1 MTINR
6 PDDGCCRE
14 RKLVK
19 KLVFPRLLLWV
30 VLLCLAA
37 SGIAA
42 GAQAQQAQNHQSM
55 SPWSQVRVLDL
66 KTAVKIAVADNP
78 TLAVA
83 SARVAQAQEQMAEA
97 RAANW
102 PRVGVEMGASRVE
115 LSETGLGQSTPMG
128 IFAPIEDPED
138 YYKANLKA
146 TWVLFDG
153 FARKFRKLAARYG
166 VDTSLAAQKEARRLL
181 AASVAATYFSAQLA
195 QQNIIIAEADEKFNC
210 RQLADAQS
218 RYKAGTGS
226 LSDVLNFKIR
236 LNAARA
242 ERIVA
247 KAQLDVTMIGLAALL
262 GRADS
267 RLPDHVTLAALE
279 HPEVEEL
286 SRPDADALAEAALSV
301 RPDLVQRRLEIK
313 NAEAQVRIARAE
325 YFPRVVAAGSVEGL
339 RTDGPGFSAE
349 DFGNSLSLNLT
360 YDLFTGGSR
369 GARLRRAKAALQEA
383 LHRLEES
390 RLTVKSEVKK
400 AAANLL
406 AAQEKLALEKANL
419 EMVRRQR
426 DLVEKGYKAGQESLV
441 RLNEAQKELVAA
453 AGRLA
458 VATAAVH
465 RTWYSLL
472 AATGSIIPRFGL

>member
-1 MTINR
+1 M
-6 PDDGCCRE
+6 
-14 RKLVK
+14 
-19 KLVFPRLLLWV
+19 
-30 VLLCLAA
+30 
-37 SGIAA
+37 
-42 GAQAQQAQNHQSM
+42 
-55 SPWSQVRVLDL
+55 
-66 KTAVKIAVADNP
+66 
-78 TLAVA
+78 
-83 SARVAQAQEQMAEA
+83 
-97 RAANW
+97 
-102 PRVGVEMGASRVE
+102 
-115 LSETGLGQSTPMG
+115 
-128 IFAPIEDPED
+128 
-138 YYKANLKA
+138 
-146 TWVLFDG
+146 
-153 FARKFRKLAARYG
+153 
-166 VDTSLAAQKEARRLL
+166 
-181 AASVAATYFSAQLA
+181 
-195 QQNIIIAEADEKFNC
+195 
-210 RQLADAQS
+210 
-218 RYKAGTGS
+218 
-226 LSDVLNFKIR
+226 NFKIR